1 MMAAPNLV
9 KAGDLSEILADGV
22 IKIAVPESFAPF
34 GSVGASGEHEGYDVD
49 VAKLIAEDLGVKLE
63 LVPVVSKQRIPFLET
78 DRVDLVV
85 SVMGANPTRAKSINF
100 SSAYAPFYS
109 GAFASSKL
117 NISSPADLSGKTVGV
132 TGGTLED
139 LELTKVAPSDAK
151 ITRFG
156 DNAATLSAFT
166 SGQIQVL
173 VTGNTAAASLTEA
186 DPNLDLER
194 KYIIKDSPCFI
205 GVKKGNED
213 LLRWVNVFI
222 LHKKLGGNLNAIS
235 EKWLGQALPPLPSL
249 QAVILFKGWY
259 YLPPLLLC
267 RVKSMPKKSKNVIVQ
282 MEKVNKWFDGFQALR
297 DICLLYTSPS
307 PRD

>member
-1 MMAAPNLV
+1 MKHIFSLLV
-9 KAGDLSEILADGV
+9 VALITCASTAIAKAGDLAEILADGV
-22 IKIAVPESFAPF
+22 VKIAVPESFAPF
-34 GSVGASGEHEGYDVD
+34 GSVGASGAHEGYDVD
-49 VAKLIAEDLGVKLE
+49 VAKLIAKDLGVELK

-109 GAFASSKL
+109 GAFAASNL
-117 NISSPADLSGKTVGV
+117 DISTPSDLSGLTVGV

-139 LELTKVAPSDAK
+139 LELTKTAPSDAK

-166 SGQIQVL
+166 SGQVQVL
-173 VTGNTAAASLTEA
+173 VSGNTAAASLTEA
-186 DPNLDLER
+186 DPNLDIER

-213 LLRWVNVFI
+213 LLRWVNVFV
-222 LHKKLGGNLNAIS
+222 LHKKVGGELNAIS

-249 QAVILFKGWY
+249 
-259 YLPPLLLC
+259 
-267 RVKSMPKKSKNVIVQ
+267 
-282 MEKVNKWFDGFQALR
+282 
-297 DICLLYTSPS
+297 
-307 PRD
+307 

>member
-1 MMAAPNLV
+1 MQKYITAM
-9 KAGDLSEILADGV
+9 
-22 IKIAVPESFAPF
+22 
-34 GSVGASGEHEGYDVD
+34 
-49 VAKLIAEDLGVKLE
+49 
-63 LVPVVSKQRIPFLET
+63 
-78 DRVDLVV
+78 
-85 SVMGANPTRAKSINF
+85 
-100 SSAYAPFYS
+100 
-109 GAFASSKL
+109 
-117 NISSPADLSGKTVGV
+117 SGKTVGV

-249 QAVILFKGWY
+249 
-259 YLPPLLLC
+259 
-267 RVKSMPKKSKNVIVQ
+267 
-282 MEKVNKWFDGFQALR
+282 
-297 DICLLYTSPS
+297 
-307 PRD
+307 